1 MEGRAIKDAEQLG
14 RLIRR
19 CRRDLGLRQQEAAGL
34 TGVGTRFF
42 SELERGKPTVRLQ
55 ELMRVLDRLGLEL
68 VVRRRSANEDEP

>member
-42 SELERGKPTVRLQ
+42 SELERGKPT
-55 ELMRVLDRLGLEL
+55 
-68 VVRRRSANEDEP
+68 